1 MNLYEYLINRSSAT
15 TARAAKEAK
24 EAYERFQAHGR
35 LLVPTRD
42 CDPFVFAFVDY
53 GYQAFTFKPDQV
65 VRSKKSGSLA
75 IVTGWREVGSGW
87 RVRAKTANGEFD
99 FDAEDLAPAAF
110 PEGLVELMR
119 GRVHSKVDEAFKED
133 KHD

>member
-1 MNLYEYLINRSSAT
+1 MNLNDYLINRSSIT
-15 TARAAKEAK
+15 TACAAKEAK
-24 EAYERFQAHGR
+24 EAYERFRAHG
-35 LLVPTRD
+35 RD
-42 CDPFVFAFVDY
+42 CDPFVFAFVDH

-65 VRSKKSGSLA
+65 VRSKTSGSLA

-87 RVRAKTANGEFD
+87 KVRARTAKGEFD
-99 FDAEDLAPAAF
+99 FEAEDLK
-110 PEGLVELMR
+110 PEAIPDGIVEILR